1 MRRIITCLIVCGFVS
16 VGYAQETV
24 EEDPFSD
31 YSYLWEDTKK
41 KKKDKKKKTKEEQPA
56 KEMAA
61 DSTLSEPVPAPIDS
75 VQDVSTIPADSTV
88 LEEPV
93 VAVDSTQL
101 EEEPLEPATT
111 AQDSIKQ
118 ANKAAKR
125 EARKEKQKDKEPAK
139 DFRAGLPPPNA
150 GSSINGGIT
159 YTNIDGQDY
168 VGLVLAPELKFGKV
182 GVGIDVPILYG
193 LDDKKVRTEMFED
206 GVGALRLLRYV
217 RYGQQKVDPFYV
229 KVGDLGG
236 TMIGYGGLVNN
247 YTNSVS
253 YEKRKVGLHYDFN
266 VKGLAG
272 IEGMY
277 SDFDPASFNLFV
289 IRPYVRPLSWT
300 FIPIARTLEIG
311 TTILSDHDQT
321 AIIGADATHST
332 YSFTEEGIGAFSMD
346 MGLTLLSVPFIQ
358 IDLFAN
364 YSKLNVETTALKDT
378 LSVLQTAGA
387 VNMPSD
393 SFEKGSGV
401 SAGFNFRF
409 NFIADLLS
417 TDIRIERLS
426 YTDYYLPQFFDAAYE
441 IDKDSKILSLA
452 SAEKM
457 KGIYGSLNG
466 HVLKKL
472 ILGGSLMI
480 PDDISETAPAVV
492 TLNADV
498 DRLFNKFSMHAKYYK
513 GGLTDLSDAFTL
525 DERSLAK
532 IRFVYHLNKFI
543 VAGADYFYSFT
554 PTEHGYTTTKYVSP
568 YFGVSI
574 QL

>member
-1 MRRIITCLIVCGFVS
+1 MRRTVLFLLVITGFAS
-16 VGYAQETV
+16 LGFAQEST

-31 YSYLWEDTKK
+31 YSYLWEDSKK
-41 KKKDKKKKTKEEQPA
+41 KKKDKKKKQKVEAQVA
-56 KEMAA
+56 DVAA
-61 DSTLSEPVPAPIDS
+61 DSSVTTTSSIPVDS
-75 VQDVSTIPADSTV
+75 VQ
-88 LEEPV
+88 
-93 VAVDSTQL
+93 VDSTSL
-101 EEEPLEPATT
+101 EEELVVVDSTNLIEDSLVAKEVNST
-111 AQDSIKQ
+111 QDSIRQ
-118 ANKAAKR
+118 AEKDAKR

-139 DFRAGLPPPNA
+139 DFRAGLPSPSA
-150 GSSINGGIT
+150 GSSLNGGLT
-159 YTNIDGQDY
+159 YTNIDGKAY
-168 VGLVLAPELKFGKV
+168 AGLVLAPELKFGKV

-193 LDDKKVRTEMFED
+193 LDDKTIRTEMFED
-206 GVGALRLLRYV
+206 GVGALRLIRYV
-217 RYGQQKVDPFYV
+217 RYGQQKVDPVYV
-229 KVGDLGG
+229 KVGDLSG
-236 TMIGYGGLVNN
+236 TMIGFGGLVNN

-253 YEKRKVGLHYDFN
+253 YEKRKIGLHYDIN

-272 IEGMY
+272 IEGMC

-300 FIPIARTLEIG
+300 FIPIVKTLEIG

-321 AIIGADATHST
+321 TLIGSEEARST
-332 YSFTEEGIGAFSMD
+332 YAFTEEGIRAFGID
-346 MGLTLLSVPFIQ
+346 MGVTLLTVPFIQ

-364 YSKLNVETTALKDT
+364 YSKLDVATEALADT
-378 LSVLQTAGA
+378 LSVLQTAGFIS
-387 VNMPSD
+387 MPTN

-426 YTDYYLPQFFDAAYE
+426 YSDYYLPQFFDGAYE
-441 IDKDSKILSLA
+441 IDKDSKILALA

-457 KGIYGSLNG
+457 KGIYGSLKG
-466 HVLKKL
+466 HILKKL
-472 ILGGSLMI
+472 TLGGSLMI
-480 PDDISETAPAVV
+480 PDEISETAPAVV

-498 DRLFNKFSMHAKYYK
+498 DRLFNKFSMHARYYK
-513 GGLTDLSDAFTL
+513 GGLTDLGDAFSL

-532 IRFVYHLNKFI
+532 VRFVYHLNKFL
-543 VAGADYFYSFT
+543 VTGVDYFYSFT
-554 PTEHGYTTTKYVSP
+554 ATESGYKTTKYVSP